1 MFDLLKLEAKYSH
14 QVSLKHLFLNAEQLA
29 SLTSMYT
36 ASSHAEITRQTFA
49 MDPASQQAAR
59 AFLVKHGLDLEARNQ
74 LESKW
79 STVWSTTWKVDG
91 GSEIIHRVLV
101 QW

>member
-1 MFDLLKLEAKYSH
+1 MHLH

-29 SLTSMYT
+29 SLNSMYT
-36 ASSHAEITRQTFA
+36 ASSPAVITRQTFST
-49 MDPASQQAAR
+49 DPSSQQAAR
-59 AFLVKHGLDLEARNQ
+59 ALLVKHGLDLKARDQ

-79 STVWSTTWKVDG
+79 STAWSTTWKVQG

>member
-1 MFDLLKLEAKYSH
+1 
-14 QVSLKHLFLNAEQLA
+14 
-29 SLTSMYT
+29 MYT
-36 ASSHAEITRQTFA
+36 ASSQAAAITRQTFA

-59 AFLVKHGLDLEARNQ
+59 AFLAKHGLDLEARDR

-79 STVWSTTWKVDG
+79 STAWSTTWKVQG